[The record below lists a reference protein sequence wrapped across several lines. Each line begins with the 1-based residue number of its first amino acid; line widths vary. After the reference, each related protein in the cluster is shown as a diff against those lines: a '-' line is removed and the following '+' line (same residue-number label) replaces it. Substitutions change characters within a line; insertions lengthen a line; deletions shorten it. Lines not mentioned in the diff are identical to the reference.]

1 MTVGSA
7 MAVGSGE
14 PSDEMQASDAALL
27 AHCKPGSLAFRLYTE
42 IANAR
47 QPSFPQ
53 PPFPDMLDDLE
64 DLDED

>member
-1 MTVGSA
+1 VTVGSA

-27 AHCKPGSLAFRLYTE
+27 AHCKAGGLAFRLYTE

-53 PPFPDMLDDLE
+53 PPFLDMRDDLE